1 LASVGYISDEEEYV
15 PVTVREGLGEVIVA
29 NKMNPIMPQRNTGL
43 LFWGENTENQ
53 ITSSLSDEHAI
64 LTLLRMK
71 RELDAA
77 CLPFFFRAN
86 TEALRK
92 DFDAT
97 LRSIL
102 NDYVSR
108 EELYDYVLVTDRSV
122 NTPERIERKELWAEI
137 AIEIVKGVEQIYIPI
152 RIVKTG
158 SLSNSNI

>member
-1 LASVGYISDEEEYV
+1 
-15 PVTVREGLGEVIVA
+15 
-29 NKMNPIMPQRNTGL
+29 M
-43 LFWGENTENQ
+43 
-53 ITSSLSDEHAI
+53 
-64 LTLLRMK
+64 
-71 RELDAA
+71 DAA

-122 NTPERIERKELWAEI
+122 NTNERIERKELWAEI